1 MLVRAIVTAIAISV
15 CAYVT
20 TSFPAAAQKAD
31 DYLGYC
37 SEEDNVRKAKYDETC
52 DELQKLFKKQFPKAM
67 RGDYASQRNIAYW
80 LGMGNKSPAIIKN
93 KITACAWRFVIIASG
108 DPEVGPGD
116 VMNLKYDC
124 GQQLDEVERAAAQG
138 QANALILKIKR
149 R

>member
-1 MLVRAIVTAIAISV
+1 MRTVLVLLAAVIAG
-15 CAYVT
+15 T
-20 TSFPAAAQKAD
+20 MPAGAQKAD

-37 SEEDNVRKAKYDETC
+37 SEEDNVRKAQYDETC

-93 KITACAWRFVIIASG
+93 KITACAWRLVIIASG

-124 GQQLDEVERAAAQG
+124 GQLLDEVERAAAQG
-138 QANALILKIKR
+138 QVNALIAKIGR